1 MCGRSWRRFS
11 RSGPGRTPPPPAR
24 AHRPPV
30 RSRDGTTV
38 ACALDGAVC
47 IGEWRHKHTPTHR
60 SRLDTGHG
68 LFSRHLVL
76 RLHGRPTHTS
86 TLRPTDLASTPDR
99 PLQPPLGPGP
109 PRPAVSHTQCHP
121 NNSEN
126 EGSDSPR
133 GPEQRSSDQDEGD
146 SLPWHAQYRG
156 TRNRRNNQPSQSET
170 NKPTVHFRWETP
182 GAYHPVRSSEQPT
195 SPNRPSN
202 QPVQTQQPSS
212 ALPVGTTWCLA
223 TTNVRTTNQS
233 ESSEQPTSPNPTNRV
248 AHFRWEP
255 PGALLP
261 PTSMRSETGEGVGQC
276 IPRQRVSSAIRRR
289 APH

>member
-1 MCGRSWRRFS
+1 MPGGPPLRVALAGDVCFGGMKSKIVLSLRSSSARQSEEPTGLPPIDTKQPGSPGSCAPTPLRPPPRAS
-11 RSGPGRTPPPPAR
+11 SGLTSVVGNTSGPGRTPPPPAR

-30 RSRDGTTV
+30 RSRDGTTE
-38 ACALDGAVC
+38 ASALDGAVC
-47 IGEWRHKHTPTHR
+47 IGEWRHNHTPTHR

-156 TRNRRNNQPSQSET
+156 TTDRRNNQPSQSET
-170 NKPTVHFRWETP
+170 NKPTVHFRWEPP

-202 QPVQTQQPSS
+202 QPVQTQQ
-212 ALPVGTTWCLA
+212 T
-223 TTNVRTTNQS
+223 
-233 ESSEQPTSPNPTNRV
+233 E
-248 AHFRWEP
+248 
-255 PGALLP
+255 
-261 PTSMRSETGEGVGQC
+261 
-276 IPRQRVSSAIRRR
+276 
-289 APH
+289 

>member
-1 MCGRSWRRFS
+1 VALAGGVCKSKIVLSLRSSSARQSQEPTGLPPTDTKQPGSPGSCAPTPLRPPPRAS
-11 RSGPGRTPPPPAR
+11 SGLTSVVGNTSGPGRTPPPPAR

-30 RSRDGTTV
+30 RSRDGTTEV
-38 ACALDGAVC
+38 SALDGAVC
-47 IGEWRHKHTPTHR
+47 IGEC
-60 SRLDTGHG
+60 
-68 LFSRHLVL
+68 HLVL
-76 RLHGRPTHTS
+76 RLHGLPTHTS

-156 TRNRRNNQPSQSET
+156 TTNRRNNQPSQSET
-170 NKPTVHFRWETP
+170 NKPTVHFRWEPP

-202 QPVQTQQPSS
+202 QPVQTQQ
-212 ALPVGTTWCLA
+212 T
-223 TTNVRTTNQS
+223 
-233 ESSEQPTSPNPTNRV
+233 E
-248 AHFRWEP
+248 
-255 PGALLP
+255 
-261 PTSMRSETGEGVGQC
+261 
-276 IPRQRVSSAIRRR
+276 
-289 APH
+289 